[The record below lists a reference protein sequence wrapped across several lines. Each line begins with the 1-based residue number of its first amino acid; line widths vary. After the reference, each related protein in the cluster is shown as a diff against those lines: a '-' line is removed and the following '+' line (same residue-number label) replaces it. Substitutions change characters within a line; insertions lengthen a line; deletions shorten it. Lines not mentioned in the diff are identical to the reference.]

1 MAKAA
6 RDYAIKNELDFFDIA
21 NKEGF
26 LRTLTIRMS
35 SKGEI
40 MALFQFFYE
49 DETKRLG
56 LLNYIKEQFPEIT
69 SLLYTINNKG
79 NETIFD
85 LDIITFSGA
94 DCIYE
99 EMEGLKF
106 KIGPKSFYQT
116 NSKQAYE
123 LYKVTRELAQIEK
136 MILYMIYTPEQE
148 LLLNL
153 LEKMPLR

>member
-1 MAKAA
+1 
-6 RDYAIKNELDFFDIA
+6 
-21 NKEGF
+21 
-26 LRTLTIRMS
+26 MS
-35 SKGEI
+35 STVK
-40 MALFQFFYE
+40 LWFFSNSFMKMKS
-49 DETKRLG
+49 KRLG

-116 NSKQAYE
+116 N
-123 LYKVTRELAQIEK
+123 
-136 MILYMIYTPEQE
+136 
-148 LLLNL
+148 
-153 LEKMPLR
+153 